1 MAFRLLGSALE
12 GALRVNDRSHRIGS
26 VGHRQV
32 EHTAD
37 LALELWGPDE
47 TAVLREGARALVA
60 ILTERAAV
68 QPTAKRRVEIEA
80 LDGAD
85 RLVRWL
91 NEILYLAT
99 VEGFVVCDAE
109 LELDL
114 ERWDG
119 GLTAELVGQAH
130 AADLLRTEI
139 KSATYHD
146 LALEHRADGV
156 FARVVMDV

>member
-1 MAFRLLGSALE
+1 VEDGSHHDA
-12 GALRVNDRSHRIGS
+12 S
-26 VGHRQV
+26 VGHRQI

-47 TAVLREGARALVA
+47 GAVLREGARAVVE
-60 ILTERAAV
+60 ILTEQATIRPLAE
-68 QPTAKRRVEIEA
+68 RVVLLEV

-91 NEILYLAT
+91 NEVLYLAT
-99 VEGFVVCDAE
+99 VEGFLVCDA
-109 LELDL
+109 DL
-114 ERWDG
+114 VLHEGSLRASLWGEAD
-119 GLTAELVGQAH
+119 AH
-130 AADLLRTEI
+130 HLLRTEI

-146 LALEHRADGV
+146 LVLEPRDGAM